1 MIVIQWTK
9 YMRIW
14 IIALIFIQ
22 LVAAGCTSQS
32 KNEEILLDGKGL
44 SQVWV
49 YDTGAPIKLAP
60 VHAG

>member
-22 LVAAGCTSQS
+22 LVAAGRTSQS
-32 KNEEILLDGKGL
+32 KNDEILLDGKGL

-49 YDTGAPIKLAP
+49 YDMGAPIKLAP